1 MGSVQDGLKPS
12 PVWDF
17 FDSIFCI
24 TLDSRPDRMREA
36 KQQLAAVGLE
46 GRVEFFIT
54 HKDHDNPVRGI
65 YQSHMHCLSKGLAA
79 RAERILIFEDDILFR
94 GFNPQRLQEAC
105 RFLGGIPRWNG
116 FFLGCITDG
125 STRTACT
132 GVRQVRYRCLTHGY
146 ALSRSF
152 AQRILLEPWNG
163 IPYDGLLRQQQT
175 DYYALSPMCA
185 FQGQTQSDN
194 QTVIIDR
201 LRTVFGGLSFIQQCN
216 ELYQNHKV
224 LILVSHLLLTVL
236 AIGLLALFFRS

>member
-65 YQSHMHCLSKGLAA
+65 YQSHMHCLSKGVAA
-79 RAERILIFEDDILFR
+79 RAKRILVFEDDIIFR

-105 RFLGGIPRWNG
+105 QFLERMPRWNG
-116 FFLGCITDG
+116 FFLGCITDA
-125 STRTACT
+125 SARTACA
-132 GVRQVRYRCLTHGY
+132 GVRQVRYRCLAHGY
-146 ALSRSF
+146 ALSRPF
-152 AQRILLEPWNG
+152 AQHILQQPWNG
-163 IPYDGLLRQQQT
+163 LPYDGLLQQQQA
-175 DYYALSPMCA
+175 DYFALSPMCA
-185 FQGQTQSDN
+185 FQGQTESDN
-194 QTVIIDR
+194 QTVVIDR
-201 LRTVFGGLSFIQQCN
+201 LRTVFGGLPFIQQCN
-216 ELYQNHKV
+216 ELYQNHKG
-224 LILVSHLLLTVL
+224 LILVSHLLLAALTL
-236 AIGLLALFFRS
+236 GLLLLFFRS